1 MDKREAITAAQ
12 NYINNVSKRYELTQA
27 FVFGSYA
34 KGNYYADSD
43 IDVAVVLKNVN
54 NLFDAQV
61 DLLRLRND
69 EDLHI
74 EPHTFRDTDF
84 DTDDP
89 FVYEILQKGVELKI
103 DEIQKTGTLIN

>member
-12 NYINNVSKRYELTQA
+12 KYVDNVGKKYELARA

-34 KGNYYADSD
+34 KGNYRADSD
-43 IDVAVVLKNVN
+43 IDVAVILKNAP

-61 DLLRLRND
+61 DLLHMRRD
-69 EDLHI
+69 DDLQI

-84 DTDDP
+84 NTDDP
-89 FVYEILQKGVELKI
+89 LVHEILQAGLELKI
-103 DEIQKTGTLIN
+103 A

>member
-1 MDKREAITAAQ
+1 MDKRKALKIAQ
-12 NYINNVSKRYELTQA
+12 KYVDNVGRKYELVQA

-34 KGNYYADSD
+34 KGNNRSDSD
-43 IDVAVVLKNVN
+43 IDVAVVLKNVE

-61 DLLRLRND
+61 DLMHLRND

-89 FVYEILQKGVELKI
+89 FVNEILQAGLELKVAV
-103 DEIQKTGTLIN
+103 